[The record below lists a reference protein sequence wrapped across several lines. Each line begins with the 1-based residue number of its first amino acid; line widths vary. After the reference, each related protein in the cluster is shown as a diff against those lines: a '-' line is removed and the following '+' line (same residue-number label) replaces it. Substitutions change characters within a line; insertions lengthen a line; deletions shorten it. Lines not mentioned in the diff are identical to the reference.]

1 MDEREEMVERDGVEA
16 GHAWRDLMLVHYKVC
31 SCDGQGNKRC
41 YVSSEY
47 SGLSQAFMDAYNV
60 FFPSPLS
67 PSLSLPLFLFL
78 SSPPLPLLLLPS
90 LYLIIFLK
98 RTTSNA

>member
-1 MDEREEMVERDGVEA
+1 MDEREEMVERDRVEA

-31 SCDGQGNKRC
+31 SCDGQGNKWC

-67 PSLSLPLFLFL
+67 PSLFLSSSLPLLFLF
-78 SSPPLPLLLLPS
+78 SSPPS